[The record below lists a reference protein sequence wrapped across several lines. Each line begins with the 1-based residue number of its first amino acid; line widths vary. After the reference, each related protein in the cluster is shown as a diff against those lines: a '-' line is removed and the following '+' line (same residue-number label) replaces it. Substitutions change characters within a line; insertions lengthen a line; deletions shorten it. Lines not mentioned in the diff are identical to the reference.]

1 MEFNEKKAEDAVPGQ
16 KRTDRCIETKVADRD
31 VKIAG
36 QYQVCQALGRG
47 ATSCVYLACD
57 TIHGGQV
64 AIKIISKPD
73 GSVAKESELIKRL
86 FHPALPKIRQVWQE
100 AGLIY
105 VVMDYV
111 EGRSLMQWIEESN
124 GLICAAE
131 NPGKH
136 RLRLNRLNQ
145 CIDWGKQL
153 CKVLIYLHSQ
163 TPPLIYRDLKPENI
177 ILQRDGRL
185 KLVDFGTMMEKKRF
199 WGNDCQGTRGYAA
212 PEQYR
217 KYGRIDDRTDIYC
230 LGKTLFHIWLG
241 ELPGKGTHPEFWKLS
256 QRERR
261 FLKILM
267 RCTRRTKCL
276 RFHSLKEVLS
286 ALEQL

>member
-1 MEFNEKKAEDAVPGQ
+1 MEVNEKNAKPSVPKQ
-16 KRTDRCIETKVADRD
+16 KRTDRYAETEVTDKDI
-31 VKIAG
+31 KIAG
-36 QYQVCQALGRG
+36 QYQVCRTLGQG

-57 TIHGGQV
+57 IVHGGQV
-64 AIKIISKPD
+64 AVKIIPNSGGSK
-73 GSVAKESELIKRL
+73 AKESELIKRL

-111 EGRSLMQWIEESN
+111 EGRSLLQWIKESN
-124 GLICAAE
+124 GMICASE
-131 NPGKH
+131 NPGEHKLH
-136 RLRLNRLNQ
+136 LDRLNQ

-177 ILQRDGRL
+177 ILQKDGRL
-185 KLVDFGTMMEKKRF
+185 KLVDFGTLMEKKRF

-212 PEQYR
+212 PEQFR
-217 KYGRIDDRTDIYC
+217 KYGKIDNRTDIYC

-241 ELPGKGTHPEFWKLS
+241 ELPGKGTQPGFWKLS
-256 QRERR
+256 QKERR
-261 FLKILM
+261 FLKILL
-267 RCTRRTKCL
+267 RCTRRPKCL
-276 RFHSLKEVLS
+276 RYDSLKEVLS